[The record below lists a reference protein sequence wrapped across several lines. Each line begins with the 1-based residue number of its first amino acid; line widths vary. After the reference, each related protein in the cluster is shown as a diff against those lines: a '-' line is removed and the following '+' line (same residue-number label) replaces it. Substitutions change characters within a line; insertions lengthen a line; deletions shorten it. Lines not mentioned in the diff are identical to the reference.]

1 MKYYLKQVFKQQV
14 QQSLSGAEVVCI
26 FGKEG
31 GRFKRSLTRGGCST
45 DGQAVSGRSKRRE
58 QSCCP
63 LRAQCSCPPIA
74 DSNWTKS
81 CAKSNLHRISSSLV
95 GGKSFLPKWAGGS
108 RKERLHDLLS
118 FFFQQ
123 ILCGITY
130 SSDQVVLKI
139 CYWLVLGL
147 NLAKTTFQFS
157 KWVLVKIESCKGGQL
172 KVVGQQKWPND
183 HPDRTGSCRATNLRQ
198 KIF

>member
-1 MKYYLKQVFKQQV
+1 MDKQLAVV
-14 QQSLSGAEVVCI
+14 PREESRAVVLSGLSALVHLLQIQIERRAVPSQICLESPLAWWVAS
-26 FGKEG
+26 
-31 GRFKRSLTRGGCST
+31 RFYP
-45 DGQAVSGRSKRRE
+45 SG
-58 QSCCP
+58 
-63 LRAQCSCPPIA
+63 
-74 DSNWTKS
+74 
-81 CAKSNLHRISSSLV
+81 LV
-95 GGKSFLPKWAGGS
+95 GWSGS

-157 KWVLVKIESCKGGQL
+157 KWVPVKIESCKGGQL

-183 HPDRTGSCRATNLRQ
+183 HPDRTGSCRATNLGQ